1 MTILSKKELRH
12 EISKACGLDN
22 SNHALV
28 QGVQIC
34 LGYAKCNALK
44 LRKVCERS
52 ELRLQ
57 KDPIKRGKLVIL
69 MM

>member
-28 QGVQIC
+28 QGVQTS

-52 ELRLQ
+52 ELLLK
-57 KDPIKRGKLVIL
+57 KDSIKRGKLVIL